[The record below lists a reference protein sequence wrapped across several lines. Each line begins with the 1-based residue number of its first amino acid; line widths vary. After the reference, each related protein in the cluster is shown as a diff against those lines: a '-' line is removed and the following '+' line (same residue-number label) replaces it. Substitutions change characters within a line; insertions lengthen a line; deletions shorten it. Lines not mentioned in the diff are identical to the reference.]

1 MDNKK
6 KRPGNPW
13 TNHTKVK
20 YQRIAIDYIT
30 YEEII
35 KVSVKEGKS
44 IKETVK
50 SRFIEK

>member
-1 MDNKK
+1 MKK

-20 YQRIAIDYIT
+20 NQRIAVDYVT
-30 YEEII
+30 YEAII
-35 KVSVKEGKS
+35 EVSKKEGKN
-44 IKETVK
+44 IKDTVK